1 MTDTG
6 FSKIIEKMPKLLEE
20 LMKDSPRMRDN
31 LGEIP
36 ERGIYVFYE
45 GEIPIYVGRSN
56 SLKTRILGHGRDGS
70 RHNSATFAFLLAKE
84 KMGKNL
90 PQGTRGELE
99 KRPDFAAAYSK
110 EKRRVSQMGVQVVGI
125 EDPIEQT
132 IFEVYASLALET
144 NYNSFENH

>member
-1 MTDTG
+1 MTSNRFDE
-6 FSKIIEKMPKLLEE
+6 KIARMPDLLKE
-20 LMKDSPRMRDN
+20 LRESPLLMRDN
-31 LGEIP
+31 LGKIP
-36 ERGIYVFYE
+36 TRGIYVFYE
-45 GEIPIYVGRSN
+45 RSKAIYAGRSN

-144 NYNSFENH
+144 KYNSFENH